1 MAKMLD
7 LNALE
12 QPILE
17 VKLRD
22 DNRTI
27 FRLTTPTT
35 KLVDRF
41 VSAKSEISEIASSRD
56 VDKIKKLFE
65 LTAELMS
72 CNAEYIRV
80 TAEELRDKYRL
91 TFGDIVVIFAAYL
104 DFIKDFHW
112 NIIVFLCII

>member
-1 MAKMLD
+1 MARILD

-22 DNRTI
+22 ENRTV

-41 VSAKSEISEIASSRD
+41 ISAKGEMSEIAKSRD
-56 VDKIKKLFE
+56 AEKIKKLFE
-65 LTAELMS
+65 LTAEVIS
-72 CNAEYIRV
+72 CNADFITV
-80 TAEELRDKYRL
+80 TAEDLRDKYRL

-104 DFIKDFHW
+104 DFIKEF
-112 NIIVFLCII
+112 NNAKN

>member
-1 MAKMLD
+1 MAKILD

-35 KLVDRF
+35 KLVDKF
-41 VSAKSEISEIASSRD
+41 VAAKDEMSEIAKSRD
-56 VDKIKKLFE
+56 VEKIKKLFE
-65 LTAELMS
+65 LTAELIS
-72 CNAEYIRV
+72 CNAEYITV
-80 TAEELRDKYRL
+80 TAEDLRDKYRL

-104 DFIKDFHW
+104 DFIKEF
-112 NIIVFLCII
+112 NNAKN